1 MNSLSDKT
9 VQTIESID
17 LSVDEKKKE
26 ILFEFYTNQGAGKIA
41 FWVDSPGLYIYEI
54 IVADEKGEKVVTK
67 FPEAKPI
74 TKIGKNKGCQLY
86 TRIRKVLEENT
97 IIPFPNSK
105 ESIDKRYNTL
115 MGDIYLASRQLN
127 KNIIKTWEKE
137 LTKILTP
144 SWFEYIGDYE
154 DYPIHIRTKAN
165 DLLMQ
170 NNFVEHVYEVINKK
184 VVAQK
189 SKAILSFLI
198 DLSSV
203 FDKALHSVVTANPG
217 KSKSTIVETTFDL
230 FPLHRRLEF
239 NKNTTESGLMNM
251 TRFKEGHHILSH
263 KVIKLGDFGDVKEQ
277 DESKNLISF
286 FKELMSEGK
295 YDKILTDMQDEF
307 GRAMVLRIRG
317 CGSVNLQV
325 VTPNVESQFQSR
337 SLVWSPDDSRVV
349 QRSIKEFQENELS
362 RYEMGYQYTETR
374 DVIACAIDSIFQ
386 FVEKIE
392 DKGAKFDVLNP
403 FTKHFNTL
411 LNVDESPNANRD
423 RLMVQTIPKLVTIAN
438 CHRRDLFYNSR
449 YNTYALIVSAKDYI
463 YTVKTLGKTLSYFI
477 HKKSEA
483 LQTYMDIIE
492 NKLEKGVLRV
502 LEYDELQGHFEK
514 GKSTKDVN
522 EIIDSTDFYTYADI
536 AKHTTAH
543 PKTVSRY
550 INELADYRMLYV
562 DKSHSPHRIYV
573 CADYKER
580 KKEAFYN
587 VIDFEREYTEKELK
601 RMDVKVMSE
610 VRDESKI
617 DDYYQKFISNAEAYG
632 WVKCPMSNLDS
643 ELAGDTV

>member
-1 MNSLSDKT
+1 MRTLSEKT
-9 VQTIESID
+9 ITTVESID
-17 LSVDEKKKE
+17 LIINEEKKE
-26 ILFEFYTNQGAGKIA
+26 VLLEFFSNQGTGKIA
-41 FWVDSPGLYIYEI
+41 FWIDSPNMYIYEI
-54 IVADEKGEKVVTK
+54 ITEKDGREKVVTK
-67 FPEAKPI
+67 FPESKPI
-74 TKIGKNKGCQLY
+74 NKLGKNKGCQLY
-86 TRIRKVLEENT
+86 TRIRKGLEENT
-97 IIPFPNSK
+97 IIPYPNSK
-105 ESIDKRYNTL
+105 EGIDKRYNKL
-115 MGDIYLASRQLN
+115 MGDLYLASHQINNNLL
-127 KNIIKTWEKE
+127 KQWEKE
-137 LTKILTP
+137 LTTILTP
-144 SWFEYIGDYE
+144 SWFEHIGDYE
-154 DYPIHIRTKAN
+154 DYPLHIQKKAN
-165 DLLMQ
+165 ELLLM
-170 NNFVEHVYEVINKK
+170 NNFVEHVYKVINKK

-198 DLSSV
+198 DLSSI
-203 FDKALHSVVTANPG
+203 FEKPLHSVVTANPG

-251 TRFKEGHHILSH
+251 TRYKEGYHILSH
-263 KVIKLGDFGDVKEQ
+263 KVIKLGDFGDLKEQ

-295 YDKILTDMQDEF
+295 YDKILTDMQDEQ

-349 QRSIKEFQENELS
+349 QRSIKEYQENELG
-362 RYEMGYQYTETR
+362 RYEMGHQYTENR
-374 DVIACAIDSIFQ
+374 DVIACAIDGIFR

-403 FTKHFNTL
+403 FTSHFNGL

-423 RLMVQTIPKLVTIAN
+423 RLMVQTIPKLVTLAN
-438 CHRRDLFYNSR
+438 CHKRDLFYNAR
-449 YNTYALIVSAKDYI
+449 YNTYALVVSANDYI

-483 LQTYMDIIE
+483 LQTYMAIIE
-492 NKLEKGVLRV
+492 DKLESDVLRV
-502 LEYDELQGHFEK
+502 LEYDEFRNHFEK
-514 GKSTKDVN
+514 GKSDKDVK
-522 EIIDSTDFYTYADI
+522 ELLSSADFYSYSDI

-550 INELADYRMLYV
+550 INELADYKMLYI
-562 DKSHSPHRIYV
+562 DKTHSPHRVYV
-573 CADYKER
+573 CADYAER
-580 KKEAFYN
+580 KKDAFYN
-587 VIDFEREYTEKELK
+587 VIDFEREYTEEELK
-601 RMDVKVMSE
+601 RIDIKAMSE

-617 DDYYQKFISNAEAYG
+617 DDYYQSFIESAEAYG
-632 WVKCPMSNLDS
+632 WVKCPMSRLSSDVV
-643 ELAGDTV
+643 EEEV